1 MTIICTICARGG
13 SKGVKGKNTRKIAG
27 KPLIAHTLET
37 AKNVTLFDQIAV
49 SSDSEQILEISERF
63 GIKNFILNM
72 PVIKWL

>member
-49 SSDSEQILEISERF
+49 SSDSEQILCLPCVANHTF
-63 GIKNFILNM
+63 GPKNRSLRVLI
-72 PVIKWL
+72 